1 MASLISFTLGGIERF
16 MKYDFIGA
24 PWDIRVNEYIRS
36 RIQWGHLLGTVGNGG
51 FSLRSAPVM
60 QEICNRDCMTSS
72 DDEPE
77 DVFYSKNVYN
87 SSYIIAP
94 EFEAYEFCR
103 ELDVASFPLNMS
115 HIAVHAPGYYLRKSP
130 GASLYYF
137 LQSVKDVVNGSGLTG
152 PVEDGV
158 ARSIWKAVLYNPNI
172 MRQKK
177 QT

>member
-1 MASLISFTLGGIERF
+1 
-16 MKYDFIGA
+16 MKYDYVGA
-24 PWDIRVNEYIRS
+24 PWDIRVNEYVRTMITSGQLR
-36 RIQWGHLLGTVGNGG
+36 GTVGNGG
-51 FSLRSAPVM
+51 FSLRSTPVM
-60 QEICNRDCMTSS
+60 REICNSYCATSL

-77 DVFYSKNVYN
+77 DVFFSKKL
-87 SSYIIAP
+87 YISTHVIAP
-94 EFEAYEFCR
+94 EAEAYEFCR
-103 ELDVASFPLNMS
+103 ELDVASQPLNGS
-115 HIAVHAPGYYLRKSP
+115 HIALHAPGYYLRKSP

-177 QT
+177 QGSK